1 MRAPLILLLLLPLFA
16 SPVMASDERTLP
28 EATNRQL
35 KSELELAKQQQLYF
49 VFDFPQRQVLF
60 RTSGL
65 TLATLKLS
73 DLRLWGRPGGDHI
86 RTLARKVADNP
97 PKRESIVIPPP
108 EGGEKPAEA
117 KPAEV
122 KPAKPGEPRK
132 IELQALEIDDMPDS
146 YTLYLSDGLMVTVH
160 PAAEGTTR
168 SRFSAAADKLYW
180 YLSRPLISD
189 WNYLKKKSYN
199 EVLLVLPPREARMLY
214 WSFTEGASCLIF
226 WP

>member
-1 MRAPLILLLLLPLFA
+1 MRASLFLLLLLLA
-16 SPVMASDERTLP
+16 SPVMAADERALL

-49 VFDFPQRQVLF
+49 VFDFPQRQVF
-60 RTSGL
+60 FKTSGL

-73 DLRLWGRPGGDHI
+73 DLRLWGRPGGDYI

-108 EGGEKPAEA
+108 EGEEKPAEP

-122 KPAKPGEPRK
+122 KPVKPGEPKK
-132 IELQALEIDDMPDS
+132 IEVQALEIDDMPDS
-146 YTLYLSDGLMVTVH
+146 YTLFFSDGLMVTVH
-160 PAAEGTTR
+160 PAAEGSTR
-168 SRFSAAADKLYW
+168 SKFSATADKLYW
-180 YLSRPLISD
+180 YVSRPLISD
-189 WNYLKKKSYN
+189 WNYLQKKSYN

-214 WSFTEGASCLIF
+214 WSFTEGASCQIL

>member
-1 MRAPLILLLLLPLFA
+1 MRAPLILLLLLLTVPAMAADEA
-16 SPVMASDERTLP
+16 SLL

-60 RTSGL
+60 KTSGL

-73 DLRLWGRPGGDHI
+73 ELRLWGRPGGDYI
-86 RTLARKVADNP
+86 RTLSNKIADKP

-108 EGGEKPAEA
+108 EGEEKPAES

-122 KPAKPGEPRK
+122 KPAKPGEPKK

-146 YTLYLSDGLMVTVH
+146 YTIYLNDGLMVTVH
-160 PAAEGTTR
+160 PAAEGSTG
-168 SRFSAAADKLYW
+168 SKFSAVVDKLYW

-189 WNYLKKKSYN
+189 WNYLQKKSYN